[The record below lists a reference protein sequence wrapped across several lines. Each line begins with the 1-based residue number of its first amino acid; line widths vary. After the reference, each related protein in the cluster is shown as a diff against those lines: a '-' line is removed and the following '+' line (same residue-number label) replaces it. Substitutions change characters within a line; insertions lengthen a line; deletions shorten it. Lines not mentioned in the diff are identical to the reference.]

1 MNLGRIACE
10 RFARLSE
17 EAGDRPLRRLEQR
30 FVDRHRDACP
40 QCRAQEVHTGD
51 ALNMLRGIAFQDE
64 DVFITPGFDDRIIR
78 QVKVNTVRDGF
89 RYWSPAAFGAV
100 VAMCAIFAAM
110 HVASTPASL
119 REANVPGGQVRN
131 TAGRPIPNLELDKV
145 PDFRR

>member
-10 RFARLSE
+10 RFARLSQ
-17 EAGDRPLRRLEQR
+17 EAGDRPLRRLEQY
-30 FVDRHRDACP
+30 FVDRHRETCSAC
-40 QCRAQEVHTGD
+40 REEEAFTGD
-51 ALNMLRGIAFQDE
+51 ALNMLRGVAFGDE
-64 DVFITPGFDDRIIR
+64 DIFITPGFDDRIIR

-110 HVASTPASL
+110 HVASTPSSL

-131 TAGRPIPNLELDKV
+131 TTSKPIPNLELDKI